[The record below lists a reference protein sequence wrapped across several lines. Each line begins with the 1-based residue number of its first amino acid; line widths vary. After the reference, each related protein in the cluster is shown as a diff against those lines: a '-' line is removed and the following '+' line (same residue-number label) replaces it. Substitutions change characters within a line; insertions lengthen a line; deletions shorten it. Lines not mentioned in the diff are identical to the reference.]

1 MKLRYGS
8 VCLRASFS
16 IFQPFSAKKGLYR
29 KPMTMRCI
37 LLISWFLLVSS
48 GCSKETLDAGGDY
61 VKARV
66 MYVSCGGTVLQFIK
80 STNNLGKDW
89 LWFKNKTGPF
99 DSTNPAETYP
109 ECVTAFDIPAKSE
122 VVGDTLEF
130 TYSQL
135 QSPRGTVCA
144 IGGLPNVY
152 ISVRQL
158 RKQ

>member
-1 MKLRYGS
+1 MKLRYDS

-66 MYVSCGGTVLQFIK
+66 MYVSCGGTVLQLLD
-80 STNNLGKDW
+80 STSITGTNWRWFRNL
-89 LWFKNKTGPF
+89 TGPL
-99 DSTNPAETYP
+99 DASNSPQDYRH
-109 ECVTAFDIPAKSE
+109 CITAFDIPSDRE
-122 VVGDTLEF
+122 TISDTLEF
-130 TYSQL
+130 TYKKLSGPP
-135 QSPRGTVCA
+135 SPICT
-144 IGGLPNVY
+144 IGGLPNAY

-158 RKQ
+158 R